1 MRSTLIRATAE
12 DLDSFFDA
20 DGLSP
25 ETESIVLKSTTSG
38 SSRVVSFQYWA
49 TGWSRRSTYWVGKG
63 NNKC

>member
-38 SSRVVSFQYWA
+38 SSRVVYERGYQASGYLGEGGLF
-49 TGWSRRSTYWVGKG
+49 
-63 NNKC
+63 